1 MLAILHGVSRRMQE
15 TLLSII
21 NEVSIYEKGRAAC
34 RTKRTPKTINE
45 QKQSGAPYVSIGQ
58 ICR

>member
-1 MLAILHGVSRRMQE
+1 MQE

-34 RTKRTPKTINE
+34 RTKRTPICKTINE
-45 QKQSGAPYVSIGQ
+45 E
-58 ICR
+58 